1 MNDNG
6 RTRWLLWLAG
16 GMLGILIAVI
26 TFMGNTI
33 YANDV
38 KYAQERLRIETE
50 ARVDRLVMRDIIN
63 TQYSEIIQ
71 RLTRMESKLR

>member
-1 MNDNG
+1 MSENG

-50 ARVDRLVMRDIIN
+50 ARVERLVMRDIIN

>member
-33 YANDV
+33 YANDQ

>member
-1 MNDNG
+1 MSENG